1 MTSKDVVLG
10 YVSACTGGSLP
21 LSECGPVWQL
31 GIIAALLVAAVLSL
45 VVLRAL
51 AHMESG
57 RV

>member
-1 MTSKDVVLG
+1 MTSKDFVLD
-10 YVSACTGGSLP
+10 YVSACTGGNLP

-51 AHMESG
+51 AHMKSA